1 MDKAVIYIHGKGG
14 NAEEAIH
21 YKPLF
26 SNCDVIGLDY
36 TAQFPWEAKE
46 EFPLLFNSIY
56 RNYKT
61 VEVIANSIG
70 AYFAINALSNQ
81 QIEKAYFISPVVDME
96 RLIADMMIW
105 ANVTEDELK
114 EKKEI
119 QTTFGETLSWD
130 YLCYARENPIIWEI
144 PTHILY
150 GEKDNL
156 TAYGTIFEFVQ
167 RTNSTLS
174 IMKNGEHWF
183 HTKEQMQ
190 FLDNWIKNRRP
201 CNETENKDGF
211 ASPAYGSG
219 NRAGADGSKVKEK
232 RFRYSCH
239 YNVRHPGQCDGQSG
253 YGVTKLDAIVES
265 IVCTKFSEILECSK
279 SKLLQDMLRKD
290 MEVAQKEVSRAKSE
304 LDLKENACTFYIWHQ
319 VYRLTRVRIHDKL
332 YIVSCG
338 LKGDSTMSVKYTT
351 PAQHKSNLRNVYGT
365 FAIEGMTIS
374 KDTRSNLDRIGSG
387 QASYQQVVNELRAK
401 YAKKG

>member
-114 EKKEI
+114 
-119 QTTFGETLSWD
+119 
-130 YLCYARENPIIWEI
+130 
-144 PTHILY
+144 
-150 GEKDNL
+150 
-156 TAYGTIFEFVQ
+156 
-167 RTNSTLS
+167 
-174 IMKNGEHWF
+174 
-183 HTKEQMQ
+183 
-190 FLDNWIKNRRP
+190 
-201 CNETENKDGF
+201 
-211 ASPAYGSG
+211 
-219 NRAGADGSKVKEK
+219 
-232 RFRYSCH
+232 
-239 YNVRHPGQCDGQSG
+239 
-253 YGVTKLDAIVES
+253 
-265 IVCTKFSEILECSK
+265 
-279 SKLLQDMLRKD
+279 
-290 MEVAQKEVSRAKSE
+290 
-304 LDLKENACTFYIWHQ
+304 
-319 VYRLTRVRIHDKL
+319 
-332 YIVSCG
+332 
-338 LKGDSTMSVKYTT
+338 
-351 PAQHKSNLRNVYGT
+351 
-365 FAIEGMTIS
+365 
-374 KDTRSNLDRIGSG
+374 
-387 QASYQQVVNELRAK
+387 K
-401 YAKKG
+401 YASDAMMDDGVNVNPRSVSEEDLIKIYKMVLK

>member
-114 EKKEI
+114 EKKRN
-119 QTTFGETLSWD
+119 S
-130 YLCYARENPIIWEI
+130 
-144 PTHILY
+144 
-150 GEKDNL
+150 DNL
-156 TAYGTIFEFVQ
+156 WRDPFMGLSLLCKRKSYYMGNPNAHFV
-167 RTNSTLS
+167 
-174 IMKNGEHWF
+174 W
-183 HTKEQMQ
+183 
-190 FLDNWIKNRRP
+190 
-201 CNETENKDGF
+201 
-211 ASPAYGSG
+211 
-219 NRAGADGSKVKEK
+219 
-232 RFRYSCH
+232 
-239 YNVRHPGQCDGQSG
+239 
-253 YGVTKLDAIVES
+253 
-265 IVCTKFSEILECSK
+265 
-279 SKLLQDMLRKD
+279 
-290 MEVAQKEVSRAKSE
+290 
-304 LDLKENACTFYIWHQ
+304 
-319 VYRLTRVRIHDKL
+319 
-332 YIVSCG
+332 
-338 LKGDSTMSVKYTT
+338 
-351 PAQHKSNLRNVYGT
+351 
-365 FAIEGMTIS
+365 
-374 KDTRSNLDRIGSG
+374 
-387 QASYQQVVNELRAK
+387 
-401 YAKKG
+401 

>member
-114 EKKEI
+114 EKRN
-119 QTTFGETLSWD
+119 S
-130 YLCYARENPIIWEI
+130 
-144 PTHILY
+144 
-150 GEKDNL
+150 DNL
-156 TAYGTIFEFVQ
+156 WRDSFMGLSLLCKRKSYYMGNPNAHFV
-167 RTNSTLS
+167 
-174 IMKNGEHWF
+174 W
-183 HTKEQMQ
+183 
-190 FLDNWIKNRRP
+190 
-201 CNETENKDGF
+201 
-211 ASPAYGSG
+211 
-219 NRAGADGSKVKEK
+219 
-232 RFRYSCH
+232 
-239 YNVRHPGQCDGQSG
+239 
-253 YGVTKLDAIVES
+253 
-265 IVCTKFSEILECSK
+265 
-279 SKLLQDMLRKD
+279 
-290 MEVAQKEVSRAKSE
+290 
-304 LDLKENACTFYIWHQ
+304 
-319 VYRLTRVRIHDKL
+319 
-332 YIVSCG
+332 
-338 LKGDSTMSVKYTT
+338 
-351 PAQHKSNLRNVYGT
+351 
-365 FAIEGMTIS
+365 
-374 KDTRSNLDRIGSG
+374 
-387 QASYQQVVNELRAK
+387 
-401 YAKKG
+401 

>member
-26 SNCDVIGLDY
+26 SNCDVIGLNY

-130 YLCYARENPIIWEI
+130 YLCYVRENPIIWEI
-144 PTHILY
+144 PTHLSFSALNYVGKKAFAVNKTVTIRLP
-150 GEKDNL
+150 EKL
-156 TAYGTIFEFVQ
+156 FARYQ
-167 RTNSTLS
+167 KL
-174 IMKNGEHWF
+174 
-183 HTKEQMQ
+183 
-190 FLDNWIKNRRP
+190 IK
-201 CNETENKDGF
+201 
-211 ASPAYGSG
+211 ASNVY
-219 NRAGADGSKVKEK
+219 SKT
-232 RFRYSCH
+232 RF
-239 YNVRHPGQCDGQSG
+239 
-253 YGVTKLDAIVES
+253 
-265 IVCTKFSEILECSK
+265 
-279 SKLLQDMLRKD
+279 
-290 MEVAQKEVSRAKSE
+290 
-304 LDLKENACTFYIWHQ
+304 
-319 VYRLTRVRIHDKL
+319 
-332 YIVSCG
+332 
-338 LKGDSTMSVKYTT
+338 VKY
-351 PAQHKSNLRNVYGT
+351 
-365 FAIEGMTIS
+365 
-374 KDTRSNLDRIGSG
+374 
-387 QASYQQVVNELRAK
+387 
-401 YAKKG
+401 

>member
-114 EKKEI
+114 EKKK
-119 QTTFGETLSWD
+119 FRLETL
-130 YLCYARENPIIWEI
+130 
-144 PTHILY
+144 
-150 GEKDNL
+150 EKHAHKPSGD
-156 TAYGTIFEFVQ
+156 IFVF
-167 RTNSTLS
+167 R
-174 IMKNGEHWF
+174 HA
-183 HTKEQMQ
+183 
-190 FLDNWIKNRRP
+190 FLW
-201 CNETENKDGF
+201 G
-211 ASPAYGSG
+211 
-219 NRAGADGSKVKEK
+219 
-232 RFRYSCH
+232 
-239 YNVRHPGQCDGQSG
+239 
-253 YGVTKLDAIVES
+253 
-265 IVCTKFSEILECSK
+265 
-279 SKLLQDMLRKD
+279 
-290 MEVAQKEVSRAKSE
+290 
-304 LDLKENACTFYIWHQ
+304 
-319 VYRLTRVRIHDKL
+319 
-332 YIVSCG
+332 
-338 LKGDSTMSVKYTT
+338 
-351 PAQHKSNLRNVYGT
+351 
-365 FAIEGMTIS
+365 EGMV
-374 KDTRSNLDRIGSG
+374 
-387 QASYQQVVNELRAK
+387 Y
-401 YAKKG
+401 

>member
-114 EKKEI
+114 EKKRNSDNLWRD
-119 QTTFGETLSWD
+119 FFHG
-130 YLCYARENPIIWEI
+130 IIFAMQEKI
-144 PTHILY
+144 LLY
-150 GEKDNL
+150 GKS
-156 TAYGTIFEFVQ
+156 Q
-167 RTNSTLS
+167 RTFYMVKKIILPLMERYLNLYRGL
-174 IMKNGEHWF
+174 IQH
-183 HTKEQMQ
+183 
-190 FLDNWIKNRRP
+190 FL
-201 CNETENKDGF
+201 
-211 ASPAYGSG
+211 
-219 NRAGADGSKVKEK
+219 
-232 RFRYSCH
+232 
-239 YNVRHPGQCDGQSG
+239 
-253 YGVTKLDAIVES
+253 L
-265 IVCTKFSEILECSK
+265 
-279 SKLLQDMLRKD
+279 
-290 MEVAQKEVSRAKSE
+290 
-304 LDLKENACTFYIWHQ
+304 
-319 VYRLTRVRIHDKL
+319 
-332 YIVSCG
+332 
-338 LKGDSTMSVKYTT
+338 
-351 PAQHKSNLRNVYGT
+351 
-365 FAIEGMTIS
+365 
-374 KDTRSNLDRIGSG
+374 
-387 QASYQQVVNELRAK
+387 
-401 YAKKG
+401 